1 MSLVSFGLASSK
13 SVSQERDTQVSSN
26 GSPPGWGPGKDAPV
40 LKAHPFGLVDD
51 VAGPDPVS
59 L

>member
-1 MSLVSFGLASSK
+1 M
-13 SVSQERDTQVSSN
+13 SSN
-26 GSPPGWGPGKDAPV
+26 GSPPGGGPGMAAHV
-40 LKAHPFGLVDD
+40 LKAHLFGLVDD